1 MNLVVVRVKLAM
13 VKNKPSCG
21 KSETMTRMN
30 LAVVRVKLTTVKNEP
45 SCGKSETD
53 YGKE

>member
-1 MNLVVVRVKLAM
+1 MNLAVVRVKL
-13 VKNKPSCG
+13 
-21 KSETMTRMN
+21 TMTIMN
-30 LAVVRVKLTTVKNEP
+30 LAVVRVKLTTVKNKP